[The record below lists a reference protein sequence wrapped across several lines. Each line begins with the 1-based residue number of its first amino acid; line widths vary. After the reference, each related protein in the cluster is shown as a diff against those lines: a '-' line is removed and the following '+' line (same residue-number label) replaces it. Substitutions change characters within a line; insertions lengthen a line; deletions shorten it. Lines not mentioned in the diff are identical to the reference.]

1 MTHRDADRGTAR
13 ALMAAVVG
21 AAVLALAGFVAPK
34 WLLFLVT
41 MALSHGLAVLGVVV
55 LTRGGGAT
63 FGQGMFFAIGA
74 YAAALL
80 PQHLGITDALVRVAA
95 GTLLAGVIGGV
106 FAPLLAR
113 YRGIFFA
120 MLTLALSMVLFGLL
134 SKADALGGS
143 DGIPVAKAT
152 ILGAPLDAERATLWL
167 YLLTVVLTSL
177 AALAVWVHWRS
188 AAGLLARAVHG
199 NPLRVEYLGASAR
212 ASLAWSFVAS
222 GLLGGLGGAITALV
236 LGHVEPN
243 FTNWTTSGEFVF
255 VAVLAGYQS
264 VVAVFVAS
272 LVLEVVR
279 SFSNLYF
286 PNTWQLVL
294 GVFLLVVIL
303 FRPAGLG
310 SLWIRSKRTVPE
322 GDPSAVDAPVAARG
336 AAAERS

>member
-1 MTHRDADRGTAR
+1 
-13 ALMAAVVG
+13 
-21 AAVLALAGFVAPK
+21 
-34 WLLFLVT
+34 
-41 MALSHGLAVLGVVV
+41 
-55 LTRGGGAT
+55 
-63 FGQGMFFAIGA
+63 
-74 YAAALL
+74 
-80 PQHLGITDALVRVAA
+80 
-95 GTLLAGVIGGV
+95 
-106 FAPLLAR
+106 
-113 YRGIFFA
+113 
-120 MLTLALSMVLFGLL
+120 
-134 SKADALGGS
+134 
-143 DGIPVAKAT
+143 VAKAT
-152 ILGAPLDAERATLWL
+152 LFGATLDAERSTFRL
-167 YLLTVVLTSL
+167 YVATVVFTSL
-177 AALAVWVHWRS
+177 AAFAVWVHWRS

-222 GLLGGLGGAITALV
+222 GLLGGLGGAVTALV

-272 LVLEVVR
+272 LVLEIVR

-310 SLWIRSKRTVPE
+310 SLWVRSKRSRVGDDDGGARSVPAFA
-322 GDPSAVDAPVAARG
+322 GDAASTSPHAVDG
-336 AAAERS
+336 AGRAQVQRS